1 MIQQALFAKAKRV
14 AFSRPRRETSRYGD
28 RRRVWLR
35 DDRAVKIVYTTT
47 ICDVPITPSFKVV
60 ALLDNGECLVSR
72 HRKLSAAM
80 RTAKRFAQ
88 PTDPQPT
95 KRKKVRR

>member
-35 DDRAVKIVYTTT
+35 DDKAVKIVYSTT

-72 HRKLSAAM
+72 HRRLTAAM
-80 RTAKRFAQ
+80 RTAKRFKM
-88 PTDPQPT
+88 PEPKPT
-95 KRKKVRR
+95 KKAKVRR